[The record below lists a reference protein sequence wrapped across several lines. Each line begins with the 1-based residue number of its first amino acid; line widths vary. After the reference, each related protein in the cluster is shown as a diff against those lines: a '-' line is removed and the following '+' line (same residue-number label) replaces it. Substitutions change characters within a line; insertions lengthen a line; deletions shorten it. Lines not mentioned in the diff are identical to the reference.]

1 MAANIAYTCNNSN
14 ITPGTI
20 VTKDSNFSAG
30 GLLWEKALADINLSI
45 GGRVDNPLRVSEFA
59 QLKKDSEKHLI
70 GIMVHYKGYANNPQ
84 GTHWVGASAVVPR
97 YGKQFYKISQTSVN
111 DNVLGTDPAENNRY
125 DLGWKLDTD
134 GNALVPAD
142 CVVAYRVFTV

>member
-1 MAANIAYTCNNSN
+1 
-14 ITPGTI
+14 
-20 VTKDSNFSAG
+20 
-30 GLLWEKALADINLSI
+30 
-45 GGRVDNPLRVSEFA
+45 
-59 QLKKDSEKHLI
+59 
-70 GIMVHYKGYANNPQ
+70 
-84 GTHWVGASAVVPR
+84 VVRR

-142 CVVAYRVFTV
+142 CVVAYRVFTVR